1 MRKLRIAF
9 AALALTGAA
18 APFVA
23 ACDDPDTIGE
33 QIDEAGEEI
42 GDEIDDHT
50 DDE

>member
-9 AALALTGAA
+9 AALALASA
-18 APFVA
+18 APVMA

-33 QIDEAGEEI
+33 EIDEAGEEI
-42 GDEIDDHT
+42 EDEIDDRT

>member
-9 AALALTGAA
+9 AALALAGAA
-18 APFVA
+18 PVMA

-33 QIDEAGEEI
+33 EIDEAGEEI
-42 GDEIDDHT
+42 EDEIDDRT

>member
-9 AALALTGAA
+9 AALALAGAA
-18 APFVA
+18 PVVA
-23 ACDDPDTIGE
+23 ACDDPDTVGE

-42 GDEIDDHT
+42 GDEIDDKT